1 MKNSKPKVL
10 ILEDEPLSRLNLAE
24 SLRSSG
30 FRVTIAAANSE
41 EAIASMRIDPPDIA
55 VLDIQLEDSLLDG
68 IQTARVI
75 KETLNIPIIFLT
87 GVVDMALVERAKE
100 VRPAYY
106 LFKPSTPLQLDVA
119 LDMALEN
126 FIKEQEAQPYHSL
139 EGHSA
144 VAEKIYLMK
153 NRIFI
158 KKKGKYNR
166 VYTEDILWIKASNSS
181 TIIETK
187 EEKFVISAN
196 LKQFQQQIT
205 HPSLVKIHRSHLVN
219 IEHIEAFN
227 EGYVFIRRQEIQ
239 EKLAIGQSYRE
250 GLDKL
255 FVRLRSGGAEVVE

>member
-1 MKNSKPKVL
+1 MMNNSKPKVL
-10 ILEDEPLSRLNLAE
+10 ILEDEPLSRLNLTE
-24 SLRSSG
+24 LLRSSG

-75 KETLNIPIIFLT
+75 KETLDIPIIFLT
-87 GVVDMALVERAKE
+87 GVVDLALVERAKE

-126 FIKEQEAQPYHSL
+126 FMKEQEAQPYHSL

-158 KKKGKYNR
+158 KKRGKFNR
-166 VYTEDILWIKASNSS
+166 VYTEDILWVKASNSS

-196 LKQFQQQIT
+196 LKQFQQQIA

-219 IEHIEAFN
+219 IEHVEAFD
-227 EGYVFIRRQEIQ
+227 EAYAYVRRQGIE

-255 FVRLRSGGAEVVE
+255 FVRLRSGGV